1 MTVGRSKARITEEM
15 SQRERKVRV
24 AGSAV
29 KSKPTTDTAMKAGHR
44 GSGLVCC
51 TSSSILLTPDKATAQ
66 RTPAV
71 AVARQQFIGFR
82 RPFAAGRVVGE
93 FRRLLIRP
101 RLRAFLQS
109 HLFKTPG
116 DLAISLDLV

>member
-1 MTVGRSKARITEEM
+1 MSKARITEEM

-29 KSKPTTDTAMKAGHR
+29 KSKPTTDTATKAGHR

-51 TSSSILLTPDKATAQ
+51 TSSSILLTPDKTTAQ
-66 RTPAV
+66 RAPPV

-82 RPFAAGRVVGE
+82 DRKST
-93 FRRLLIRP
+93 RLNS
-101 RLRAFLQS
+101 S
-109 HLFKTPG
+109 HVKNSYAVFCLKKKK
-116 DLAISLDLV
+116 